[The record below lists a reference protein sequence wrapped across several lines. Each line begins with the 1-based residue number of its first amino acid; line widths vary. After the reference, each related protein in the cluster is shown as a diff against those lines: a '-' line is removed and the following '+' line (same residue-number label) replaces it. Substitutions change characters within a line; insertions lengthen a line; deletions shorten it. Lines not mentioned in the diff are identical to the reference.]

1 MNPLRSIRY
10 FAGQIGHRNA
20 LSLLRARLLQKRLVR
35 INSPCGHLLV
45 RPWSTDPLMALDV
58 LWSNEYAFSYPGT
71 VCTIVDAGANI
82 GAASLYFRHRYP
94 DSTIIAIE
102 PDPDNFS
109 LLSSNL
115 GDSRVHLHQCALWP
129 VPAQLSLDFSIPAE
143 CAVRTIQ
150 PRLASGAAPSPPS
163 SIVPTLTPQQLVDSY
178 GTIDLFKIDIEGAE
192 SFLFSSEHDLSWL
205 SKVGIIVIE
214 LHDRYQSGCS
224 RNFWNAV
231 EAFPH
236 EACRG
241 ENVCVS
247 RQPLSA

>member
-1 MNPLRSIRY
+1 MNPFRSFRY
-10 FAGQIGHRNA
+10 FSRGIGRRNA
-20 LSLLRARLLQKRLVR
+20 LSLLRARLIRERLAC
-35 INSPCGHLLV
+35 IDSPCGKLFV
-45 RPWSTDPLMALDV
+45 RPWSTDPLMAMDV
-58 LWSNEYAFSYPGT
+58 LWRQEYAFPFPGT
-71 VCTIVDAGANI
+71 LRTIVDAGANI

-102 PDPDNFS
+102 PDPENFS
-109 LLSSNL
+109 VLRSNL
-115 GDSRVHLHQCALWP
+115 GQSSAHLHQAALWP

-143 CAVRTIQ
+143 CAVRTLEPQITAGKEQ
-150 PRLASGAAPSPPS
+150 ISPFS
-163 SIVPTLTPQQLVDSY
+163 LVPTLTPQELIKSY

-192 SFLFSSEHDLSWL
+192 SLLFSPDHDLSWL
-205 SKVGIIVIE
+205 SEVGILVIE

-241 ENVCVS
+241 ENICVS
-247 RQPLSA
+247 RQPLAA